1 MKTPNTPENPAINR
15 ALAVLRAGLGIA
27 PTEPPKQP
35 TAPAL
40 AAPVAPAKA
49 KGKPA
54 QAKPAKARKPTA
66 SKAPPPARDIWF
78 YLTKG
83 KA

>member
-1 MKTPNTPENPAINR
+1 MKTQNTPENPAILR

-27 PTEPPKQP
+27 PTAPPKQP
-35 TAPAL
+35 PTPAL

-49 KGKPA
+49 KPQA
-54 QAKPAKARKPTA
+54 QAKKPAKAQ
-66 SKAPPPARDIWF
+66 PAHDVWY

-83 KA
+83 GRA